1 MRRKKKERRFN
12 LAAACMVEW
21 TSSGFQPQR
30 VKNSG
35 PCSGAN
41 RNGAPAWS
49 RGVPIFL
56 ANIRNSAGEAKS
68 MIQC

>member
-30 VKNSG
+30 VNVQDIVELSFVEQAIREL
-35 PCSGAN
+35 GAAQ
-41 RNGAPAWS
+41 R
-49 RGVPIFL
+49 
-56 ANIRNSAGEAKS
+56 
-68 MIQC
+68 